1 MIDING
7 TLVAQILNFVI
18 LVIILRAVA
27 YKPIAK
33 MLDARRAKI
42 EESLAKA
49 DADEAEAAKLKAAYQ
64 AKLDEARVKAQGI
77 IDDAVKRAEDER
89 EREIKATRAEI
100 EQMKKNAQEDI
111 VRERLQ
117 AAEALKAQVAALSIA
132 AAAKIIQQNLDERA
146 NAALIAEFADQ
157 LDRDKLGDLS

>member
-1 MIDING
+1 MIDLNG
-7 TLVAQILNFVI
+7 TFPAQILNFI
-18 LVIILRAVA
+18 LLVIILRAVA

-49 DADEAEAAKLKAAYQ
+49 DADEAAAAKLKAEYQ
-64 AKLDEARVKAQGI
+64 AQLDEARVKAQGI
-77 IDDAVKRAEDER
+77 VDAATKRAEDER

-111 VRERLQ
+111 ARERLQ

-157 LDRDKLGDLS
+157 LDTNKLGDLS

>member
-1 MIDING
+1 MIDLNG
-7 TLVAQILNFVI
+7 TFPAQILNFI
-18 LVIILRAVA
+18 LLVIILRAVA

-49 DADEAEAAKLKAAYQ
+49 DADEAAAAKLKAEYQ
-64 AKLDEARVKAQGI
+64 AQLDEARVKAQGI
-77 IDDAVKRAEDER
+77 VDAATKRAEDER

-111 VRERLQ
+111 ARERLQ

-146 NAALIAEFADQ
+146 NAVLIAEFADQ
-157 LDRDKLGDLS
+157 LDTNKLGDLS

>member
-1 MIDING
+1 MIDINA

-49 DADEAEAAKLKAAYQ
+49 DADEAAAAKLKAEYQ
-64 AKLDEARVKAQGI
+64 AQLDEARVKAQGI
-77 IDDAVKRAEDER
+77 IDAATKRAEDER

-111 VRERLQ
+111 ARERMQ

>member
-1 MIDING
+1 MIDLNG
-7 TLVAQILNFVI
+7 TLPAQILNFVL

-27 YKPIAK
+27 YKPIVK
-33 MLDARRAKI
+33 MLDARRMKI

-49 DADEAEAAKLKAAYQ
+49 DADEAEAAKLKAEYQ
-64 AKLDEARVKAQGI
+64 AQLDEARAKAQSI
-77 IDDAVKRAEDER
+77 IDAAVKRAEDEK

-111 VRERLQ
+111 TRERLQ
-117 AAEALKAQVAALSIA
+117 AAEALKAQVAAISIA

-157 LDRDKLGDLS
+157 LDKDKLGDLS